1 MEDGR
6 AAGVRLRS
14 RHQAGSSG
22 EAEDEA
28 NGAVSEDK
36 RGKRQG
42 SSSSGGGSGGGG
54 EVVRARRGVVS
65 NASVW
70 DTQRLLPPGTGPAI
84 WRERSEATPQVGRC
98 CCGAPV
104 WAPAG
109 WGDAGLRAEG
119 GEGGHCC
126 FPSVTGAVVRAALM
140 LTTSCTLPLP
150 LLRNGG
156 CSDDDDSGELV
167 TLPPPPPPLFA
178 PFFID

>member
-1 MEDGR
+1 MVYLPQIIMEDGR

-28 NGAVSEDK
+28 TGAASEDE

-42 SSSSGGGSGGGG
+42 GSIGGGSGGGG
-54 EVVRARRGVVS
+54 EVVHARRGVVS

-84 WRERSEATPQVGRC
+84 WRERSEAMPQVRRC
-98 CCGAPV
+98 CCGAPA

-109 WGDAGLRAEG
+109 WVDAGLRAEG
-119 GEGGHCC
+119 G
-126 FPSVTGAVVRAALM
+126 
-140 LTTSCTLPLP
+140 
-150 LLRNGG
+150 
-156 CSDDDDSGELV
+156 
-167 TLPPPPPPLFA
+167 
-178 PFFID
+178 